1 MGEETFSRTFRLPGL
16 SATVLTND
24 AAFAAECGSVFFAP
38 SAPGDE
44 PEVVYNA
51 SVDRRFLPTR
61 RHALSVG
68 PDFLQIVMVTAF
80 YPSLLPAL
88 EGDVLRR
95 LLSRERGFH
104 PLRGGCVAAG
114 GRGILIAGDLDSGR
128 GLLVRALVERG
139 CEYLADALVPLT
151 RAEHLAL
158 PFAKSIA
165 VKRSHHPLASRARDG
180 APFRELDR
188 TAIRYL
194 PPPPL
199 AASPRPVEI
208 LLFPRQD
215 ASAPPEV
222 VPLGRA
228 DALIRLMAN
237 SYHTAET
244 AAAAFA
250 TLSAVTA
257 GARGFAVNLHGVTR
271 TADLILEKAVQG

>member
-1 MGEETFSRTFRLPGL
+1 
-16 SATVLTND
+16 
-24 AAFAAECGSVFFAP
+24 
-38 SAPGDE
+38 
-44 PEVVYNA
+44 VVYKA

-68 PDFLQIVMVTAF
+68 PDFLQIVLVTAF

-88 EGDVLRR
+88 EGDVFRR

-104 PLRGGCVAAG
+104 PLRGGCVASG

-128 GLLVRALVERG
+128 GLLVRALVDSG
-139 CEYLADALVPLT
+139 CEYLADALALLT
-151 RAEHLAL
+151 RPEHLIL

-165 VKRSHHPLASRARDG
+165 IKRSHHPLASRARDG

-194 PPPPL
+194 PPPAL
-199 AASPRPVEI
+199 AAEPRPVGI
-208 LLFPRQD
+208 ILFPRQD
-215 ASAPPEV
+215 SSAPPEV
-222 VPLGRA
+222 VPLSRA

-244 AAAAFA
+244 VAAAFA
-250 TLSAVTA
+250 ALSAVTA
-257 GARGFAVNLHGVTR
+257 RARAFTVNVHGVKR
-271 TADLILEKAVQG
+271 TADLIFEKAVQG